1 MSKTVKIEA
10 RFQVLDADGT
20 AAATKKTTDSLVV
33 EENASHFPQKIAGA
47 QNNVPIQFGGVAN
60 AKRVFIRTN
69 AEVTLKINDINDTGF
84 PFGPGDGIFMSQ
96 TGITGMWV
104 STGPSET
111 LFEAILS
118 GD

>member
-1 MSKTVKIEA
+1 MAKTVKIDA
-10 RFQVLDADGT
+10 RYQVLAADGT
-20 AAATKKTTDSLVV
+20 SEANKKTADSLSV

-47 QNNVPIQFGGVAN
+47 VIDLAIQFGGVAN

-69 AEVTLKINDINDTGF
+69 AEVTLKINDAGNTGF
-84 PFGPGDGIFMSQ
+84 PFGPGDGYLMSA
-96 TGITGMWV
+96 TGITSMFV

-111 LFEAILS
+111 EFEAILS